1 MANTRLRLVTTPSQF
16 AATVQFLVAPKVDKI
31 LVKAKPAIENRISN
45 LLRIAIGSSPTIR
58 SLKDGAGLQV
68 DFGLTNDAA
77 SAATND
83 IVNAVLSSVNV
94 FFKKAQRG
102 KTLGSLVIQIDPA
115 SVSAIVQTSSI
126 GSYISNGHQ
135 ITWLDWL
142 MTKGTQVIIEGF
154 DVVSTSAF
162 SDSLGYDDR
171 SRSGGG
177 FMLQTGGAFRV
188 DPKFAGTAGDNF
200 ITRAIIANGPNIRRI
215 IQEEFRRL
223 F

>member
-58 SLKDGAGLQV
+58 SLKGGELQV

-94 FFKKAQRG
+94 FFKKSQRG

-115 SVSAIVQTSSI
+115 SVSAAVETSSM
-126 GSYISNGHQ
+126 GSYLSVGYK

-142 MTKGTQVIIEGF
+142 MTRGTEVVVEGF
-154 DVVSTSAF
+154 EVVSTA
-162 SDSLGYDDR
+162 GYDDR

-177 FMLQTGGAFRV
+177 FMLPTGGIFRV
-188 DPKFAGTAGDNF
+188 VPEFAGTEGDNF